1 MYKIPSIR
9 LAHLL
14 IGFSKS
20 DVGTSYGLIR
30 LAYLI
35 YSLGTS
41 NDSCDVVRAHV
52 CI

>member
-14 IGFSKS
+14 IGIYKS
-20 DVGTSYGLIR
+20 DVGISDGLIR
-30 LAYLI
+30 LTYLI
-35 YSLGTS
+35 YSLGAS
-41 NDSCDVVRAHV
+41 DDLCDVVRAHI